1 MAREKIGIFTCE
13 VKTNTGDAQKALL
26 FVTIPQGYKTWQHV
40 VATTGESEG
49 AKCIIQLIAP
59 ANDVL
64 DSKTWNTF
72 FKNYN
77 LLKLN
82 KGGKDEDVLVTSKID
97 ELLIN
102 DFDFDSAPLETD
114 DYLSNNNTL
123 LNYLNSHFKMSPGVE
138 SKVFKATSR
147 KIAFP
152 RANIDW
158 EETWNSP
165 FLTDEE
171 KASISQT
178 IDLDIVMANENR
190 ECRKEIEK
198 VLNTNYF
205 NKNFTC
211 IGLHGNPGGGKTKMV
226 LNDICAIN
234 HIPAVAIPCDPMM
247 SINQILAQVG
257 PVNKGSTV
265 DKKELEGTIN
275 SLKNRLTL
283 LQQNA
288 TPTEEEEKEVKEVLK
303 ALNDISNISKECA
316 DLVKTPSILMKCLK
330 HNLPLVVFLDE
341 ANCAS
346 TQFQNSLAPIISDGM
361 YKDGPEVGKNK
372 GTIKWV
378 LAWNPNTSN
387 TKSFDG
393 KFYDRIN
400 FIQVEDV
407 SSKERIAYRT
417 RRTIA
422 GMFGS
427 NADYTEA
434 DKVLKKAKLG
444 EEETEKISEK
454 VHQINASSE
463 ALKWYTKKE
472 IEKVSGGKAKTFPK
486 GEFETAYLGEVTLA
500 SQQAVADTI
509 KDIDGLVELINE
521 KLYKLTKG
529 RDTKNPDR
537 NSFFYISDRNLDI
550 FTDYIFSYS
559 DVRKGVH
566 RFIFD
571 LVPGGN
577 TVKTSANSDNSTE
590 DKTSTFIADN
600 ICDNLQA
607 KIDELDKK
615 FFTDIPEAEKNDALA
630 KLRDIEFDPAKWKS
644 EGDSDSSNSTVTPQ
658 QSDDEL
664 NDEDDLDSCCG

>member
-1 MAREKIGIFTCE
+1 MANREKISIFTCE
-13 VKTNTGDAQKALL
+13 VKTNIGEAQKGLL
-26 FVTIPQGYKTWQHV
+26 FVTIPQGYKSWQHV
-40 VATTGESEG
+40 VVTTGEAEG
-49 AKCIIQLIAP
+49 AKCVIQLIAP

-72 FKNYN
+72 FQNYN
-77 LLKLN
+77 LVTLDQGIKN
-82 KGGKDEDVLVTSKID
+82 EDITITSKID

-102 DFDFDSAPLETD
+102 NFDFDSCPLEED

-123 LNYLNSHFKMSPGVE
+123 LNYLNNHFKMAPGIE
-138 SKVFKATSR
+138 SRVFKATSR

-152 RANIDW
+152 KANINWD
-158 EETWNSP
+158 ETWNSP
-165 FLTDEE
+165 YLTDEE
-171 KASISQT
+171 KASITQT
-178 IDLDIVMANENR
+178 IDLDIIMANENR
-190 ECRKEIEK
+190 DCRKEVEK
-198 VLNTNYF
+198 VLNTNYY

-226 LNDICAIN
+226 LNDICAVN

-257 PVNKGSTV
+257 PVNKGATV
-265 DKKELEGTIN
+265 GRKELEGTIN

-283 LQQNA
+283 LQQNPS
-288 TPTEEEEKEVKEVLK
+288 PTEDEEKEIKEVLK

-330 HNLPLVVFLDE
+330 YNLPLVVFLDE

-372 GTIKWV
+372 GTIKWI

-400 FIQVEDV
+400 FIQVEDI
-407 SSKERIAYRT
+407 SSEERIAYRT

-422 GMFGS
+422 GMFGG

-444 EEETEKISEK
+444 EEETNKISEK

-472 IEKVSGGKAKTFPK
+472 IEKVSGGKSKAFPK
-486 GEFETAYLGEVTLA
+486 GEFETAYLNEVTLA

-509 KDIDGLVELINE
+509 KDIDNLVEEINE

-559 DVRKGVH
+559 DVRKGIH
-566 RFIFD
+566 RFIYD
-571 LVPGGN
+571 LIPGGN
-577 TVKTSANSDNSTE
+577 TVKTSANNDDSTE
-590 DKTSTFIADN
+590 DKTSTFIADS
-600 ICDNLQA
+600 ICDYFQS
-607 KIDELDKK
+607 KIDILNKK
-615 FFTDIPEAEKNDALA
+615 FFTDIPESEKNGALI
-630 KLRDIEFDPAKWKS
+630 KFKDIEFDPTKWKS
-644 EGDSDSSNSTVTPQ
+644 EEEDSDSGDSAVTPQ
-658 QSDDEL
+658 QSDDKL
-664 NDEDDLDSCCG
+664 NDDLDSCCG

>member
-1 MAREKIGIFTCE
+1 MANREKIAIFTCE
-13 VKTNTGDAQKALL
+13 VKTNIGEAQKALL
-26 FVTIPQGYKTWQHV
+26 FVTIPQGYKSWQHV
-40 VATTGESEG
+40 VVTTGEAEG
-49 AKCIIQLIAP
+49 TKCVIQLIAP

-72 FKNYN
+72 FQNYN
-77 LLKLN
+77 LVTLDQGIKN
-82 KGGKDEDVLVTSKID
+82 EDVTITSKID
-97 ELLIN
+97 ELLVN
-102 DFDFDSAPLETD
+102 NFDFDSCPLEED

-123 LNYLNSHFKMSPGVE
+123 LNYLNNHFKMAPGIE
-138 SKVFKATSR
+138 SRVFKATSR

-152 RANIDW
+152 KANINWD
-158 EETWNSP
+158 ETWNSP
-165 FLTDEE
+165 YLTDEE
-171 KASISQT
+171 KVNITQS
-178 IDLDIVMANENR
+178 IDLDIVMANEGR
-190 ECRKEIEK
+190 ECRKEVEK
-198 VLNTNYF
+198 VLNTNYY

-211 IGLHGNPGGGKTKMV
+211 IGLHGNPGGGKTKMI
-226 LNDICAIN
+226 LNDICAVN
-234 HIPAVAIPCDPMM
+234 HIPAIAIPCDPMM

-257 PVNKGSTV
+257 PVNKDATV
-265 DKKELEGTIN
+265 SKKELEGTIN

-283 LQQNA
+283 LQQNSN
-288 TPTEEEEKEVKEVLK
+288 PTEEEKEEIKEVLK

-330 HNLPLVVFLDE
+330 YNLPLVVFLDE

-372 GTIKWV
+372 GTIKWI

-400 FIQVEDV
+400 FIQVEDI

-422 GMFGS
+422 GMFGG

-434 DKVLKKAKLG
+434 DRVLKKAKLG
-444 EEETEKISEK
+444 EEETNKISEK

-472 IEKVSGGKAKTFPK
+472 IEKVSGGKSKTFPK
-486 GEFETAYLGEVTLA
+486 GEFETAYLNEVTLA

-509 KDIDGLVELINE
+509 KDIDNLVEKINE

-559 DVRKGVH
+559 DVRKGIH

-571 LVPGGN
+571 LIPGGN
-577 TVKTSANSDNSTE
+577 TVKTSANNDDSTE
-590 DKTSTFIADN
+590 DKTSTFIADS
-600 ICDNLQA
+600 ICDYFQA
-607 KIDELDKK
+607 KIEELDKK
-615 FFTDIPEAEKNDALA
+615 FFIDIPESEKNDALT
-630 KLRDIEFDPAKWKS
+630 KFKDIEFDPTKWKS
-644 EGDSDSSNSTVTPQ
+644 EEDSEDSTVAPQ

-664 NDEDDLDSCCG
+664 NDEDLDSCCG